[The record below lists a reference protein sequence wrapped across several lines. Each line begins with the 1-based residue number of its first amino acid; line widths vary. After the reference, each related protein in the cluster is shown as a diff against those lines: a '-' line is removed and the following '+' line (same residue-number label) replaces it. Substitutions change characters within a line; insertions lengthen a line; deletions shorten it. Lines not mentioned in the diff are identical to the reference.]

1 MASSTYRERSLSNSE
16 VVFKFGVWKVGTILS
31 SKVRQQEDPQGGST
45 YERHEVYEATRI
57 DRPSKRPDVIK
68 VKKQIV
74 SWSNCGFSEPSD
86 DVYREIYNLS
96 QLEDCRST
104 PKLLGYAVE
113 TQIDSDELPGGYI
126 AYIVMQKVP
135 GENLHGFDRLPKEE
149 QNRIRVAVIHALWSA
164 SSREDL
170 RSRHFTHRDPRRENI
185 IWEPKSGQCF
195 IVDLEDAEQHTNRT
209 KDDVC
214 LDAFEQLEY
223 WGLVE
228 GQHDGTLFF
237 EKDKLLD
244 DLKARLYSQ

>member
-1 MASSTYRERSLSNSE
+1 MASSTYRKNSLSNSE
-16 VVFKFGVWKVGTILS
+16 VVFGFGVWKVGTILS

-45 YERHEVYEATRI
+45 YERHEVYETTRI

-68 VKKQIV
+68 VKKQ
-74 SWSNCGFSEPSD
+74 
-86 DVYREIYNLS
+86 
-96 QLEDCRST
+96 ST

-149 QNRIRVAVIHALWSA
+149 QNRIRVAVIHAL
-164 SSREDL
+164 
-170 RSRHFTHRDPRRENI
+170 
-185 IWEPKSGQCF
+185 CF

-223 WGLVE
+223 WGLIE
-228 GQHDGTLFF
+228 GQYEGTLFF